1 MQSTRVIGD
10 HLAEKYVLILGIVLQ
25 EKTKKSNLKRRRAQT
40 HQNGITLESEGGKIV
55 KGVLKKT
62 ASILLSASLLTGSW
76 IGSFPVNAQ
85 STEKIQQEFYVS
97 VTGNDNGDGSKE
109 NPFATLERAR
119 QAVDAVNDNMT
130 GNIIVNV
137 GAGDYYLDQTIQFGP
152 SDSGTNGYDVIYRSS
167 DGLAKARIIGGKK
180 VSGWTLADESDEAYD
195 LDPSMI
201 GKVYKLQLDENT
213 PEFNT
218 LYINGERAT
227 MARTLNKEDNQRFQ
241 AAKDE
246 YIYAT
251 GGQEYGISF
260 PSGSIPQEQI
270 DAIKA
275 AISRGEEGCQV
286 YGWDWDYR
294 NWFSSTIP
302 VTGINGNTLT
312 FTPDPDCPVANR
324 PKYTYG
330 SGARFFLQG
339 NLSFL
344 DVPGEYHYN
353 KKTHTLYYYPKE
365 GEENLNEQEVI
376 VPTIQEIFRLEGNEK
391 EVYASE
397 PKAEDMVRNITFEGL
412 EVGYTEFTDSYSSG
426 WNAFDGLGVGE
437 FPEEALQEGITQ
449 PSYCEQTERVEFR
462 KGAFTLLQTSNIT
475 MDSLRIVN
483 TGLTGVTAWG
493 DNDHI
498 TIQNSELAHLGLHGI
513 NIDGGYPGPDTGK
526 YSYNHL
532 VTNNV
537 IHDMGELVGHGTG
550 LQVLQVHDS
559 EFSHMEMYN
568 SPRRAIFLSGA
579 WANRV
584 EQDSGFVRYRD
595 AHTYNNRLEYL
606 YLHDLQ
612 QDGGDDG
619 AIFFSTLYGSWGDT
633 SGYKNN
639 YLNQVYMDRVGSAP
653 SNRDFKPNGINFDM
667 GCQGTVATNIKIVN
681 PQHYNVRF
689 DENTNHVQFDNV
701 NLAYYQSGSS
711 EAQAVNY
718 KNFDDSKMEYDKI
731 GVTAEYPYERT
742 SIVAKEYEDVYYR
755 EEFDNGLDDW
765 WKLAGDPETSP
776 VYFSDVEDFIGN
788 SFLADAFYNSSSE
801 GCLIGKPFGTDLNK
815 VVEIDFFDHTCD
827 GMENGYC
834 GMSFQYKLNSFARV
848 DNGTREMGIG
858 VNSDVNEQY
867 YAYKIGSITKVT
879 DIRREYGWHTF
890 KWDYTSGT
898 DAKMYIDGKLI
909 ATVPGTSFNY
919 IEMGDYGM
927 GGFNAYDNVVIYGG
941 AEAPDPIPLPEQPEP
956 DPGEEEEKK
965 ELPGRIEAEDAD
977 SRTGNTQIESVPGG
991 GKALSFLSVGDV
1003 YQYEVEVTEDCTLP
1017 LVIGYAG
1024 NGQADLK
1031 FTIGDQTLEV
1041 NMPHTGGWTS
1051 YGKVETEPVTL
1062 KKGTYTV
1069 KIEVVNN
1076 NFNFDY
1082 FAFEEAV
1089 KVEAV
1094 IPSVNDG
1101 RLILAKGDEVKVP
1114 CQIQPT
1120 NADNQNLIWSTDND
1134 GSVITVE
1141 KDGTIKAIGEG
1152 VATVTVKSE
1161 ENNET
1166 SASFEVEVQD
1176 AERSLVSTTEKG
1188 CVPSS
1193 ENSGTHPN
1201 YQPDKLIDGDI
1212 SKGWCCATSSEPGYS
1227 ATPAAFLN
1235 WENGTDVR
1243 AIYIYDIAEGGNY
1256 VEKMEVIFD
1265 GDEENKIVL
1274 ENGVPDGGL
1283 EKIVLDEVRENVKQI
1298 EFRILKGQ
1306 APYTN
1311 YGFGEIKVF
1320 SEIPGEVPVNSVTF
1334 GADQIS
1340 VFEGDTVTLN
1350 PATAVPSSATNRAL
1364 DVKIIS
1370 GEDVISM
1377 KSNIVDGILRNYT
1390 ITGLKEGKAV
1400 IRATAENGVYGEI
1413 TVVVGSVEA
1422 LGDLIIRAEELY
1434 SRYPGESSEQKAFKA
1449 AIDNALKVYNNSKDV
1464 DEISKA
1470 VSQLEEAMKAFEE
1483 ALENPVQDIEE
1494 VLNSLTV
1501 EQPEK
1506 GDTRLSLPEVP
1517 LGYRIEIA
1525 GTEPANVISSNGT
1538 ISIPDEDVN
1547 IKVTFR
1553 VTRVSDGVT
1562 ADRTID
1568 VMVPGY
1574 SAQEVMETVS
1584 ISSPAKGENV
1594 SLPTVPHGF
1603 SISIIASTDD
1613 LVAEDGT
1620 VKVPLTDTSVTV
1632 TVQVTKLS
1640 NDTSVQKDFEIV
1652 LLGVEKKLNVEIEA
1666 NEIDAV
1672 KGPYIV
1678 VKNNEVSNFNGGDW
1692 IRYDYV
1698 NFGDTPKNIRF
1709 HINTAVHPNW
1719 AGKKIHVMLDDPTSG
1734 TNLGTVTVEAAG
1746 NDWGIYG
1753 WQEIDLTEAV
1763 SGVHTVYLVGE
1774 GGEGIGGVKE
1784 IMFEDI
1790 TPVETMYQVTVEN
1803 GSGSGDYKAG
1813 AEVTITADEA
1823 PEGQVFDKWVSDDV
1837 TFADAESETITFVM
1851 PEKDVTVTAVY
1862 REAADKTL
1870 LQKTYDYALT
1880 LKTEGVAESAV
1891 KFFNQAMDNAKAVLD
1906 DPKATQ
1912 EEVKAA
1918 WDELLEGIWGL
1929 GITQGD
1935 KTQLELLI
1943 EKAEEMM
1950 NNADKYVETNWQELV
1965 DALAEAQKVMDDGDA
1980 LEEDVE
1986 AAAEALNHAILI
1998 QRYKANKENLKDL
2011 INKANEID
2019 LSQYTAESVAVFQA
2033 ALKNANL
2040 VLADESLSEDDQG
2053 TVDQAVEELAAA
2065 IENLSVAEENPSNPS
2080 DPDDGTETPSTP
2092 DQGEE
2097 GTETPPTGDSSS
2109 TVVSFTAILAVMMLA
2124 ALMVMRRKR
2133 KVE

>member
-1 MQSTRVIGD
+1 M
-10 HLAEKYVLILGIVLQ
+10 
-25 EKTKKSNLKRRRAQT
+25 KS
-40 HQNGITLESEGGKIV
+40 
-55 KGVLKKT
+55 VLKKT

-76 IGSFPVNAQ
+76 MGSVPVNAQ
-85 STEKIQQEFYVS
+85 EAEEKIQQEFYVS
-97 VTGNDNGDGSKE
+97 VTGSDNGDGSQQ
-109 NPFATLERAR
+109 NPFATVERAR
-119 QAVDAVNDNMT
+119 QAVDEVNDNMT
-130 GNIIVNV
+130 GNIIVNI
-137 GAGDYYLDQTIQFGP
+137 GAGDYYLDETIQFGP
-152 SDSGTNGYDVIYRSS
+152 SDSGTNGYEVIYRSS
-167 DGLAKARIIGGKK
+167 DGLAKARIIGGQK
-180 VSGWTLADESDEAYD
+180 VSGWVQTDESDEEYD
-195 LDPSMI
+195 LNPSMV
-201 GKVYKLQLDENT
+201 GKVYKLQLDETT

-218 LYINGERAT
+218 LYVNGERAT
-227 MARTLNKEDNQRFQ
+227 MARSLNRKDDERFQ
-241 AAKDE
+241 AARDE
-246 YIYAT
+246 YIYAA
-251 GGQEYGISF
+251 GGQEFGISF

-275 AISRGEEGCQV
+275 AIERGEEGCQV
-286 YGWDWDYR
+286 FGWDWDYR

-302 VTGINGNTLT
+302 VTGISGNTLT

-324 PKYTYG
+324 PKYTFG

-353 KKTHTLYYYPKE
+353 KNTHTLYYYPKE
-365 GEENLNEQEVI
+365 GEENLDEQEVI
-376 VPTIQEIFRLEGNEK
+376 VPEIQEIFRLEGNEK

-397 PKAEDMVRNITFEGL
+397 PKAEDMVKNITFEGL

-426 WNAFDGLGVGE
+426 WNAYDALGVGE
-437 FPEEALQEGITQ
+437 FPEEALQEGITN
-449 PSYCEQTERVEFR
+449 PSYCEQTERAEFR
-462 KGAFTLLQTSNIT
+462 KGVFTLAQTSNIK
-475 MDSLRIVN
+475 MDSLRIIN
-483 TGLTGVTAWG
+483 TGLSGVNAWG

-498 TIQNSELAHLGLHGI
+498 TLQNSELAYLGLHGI

-532 VTNNV
+532 ITNNV

-550 LQVLQVHDS
+550 IQALQVHDS
-559 EFSHMEMYN
+559 EFSHLEIYN
-568 SPRRAIFLSGA
+568 SPRRAIFLTGA
-579 WANRV
+579 WAKRV
-584 EQDSGFVRYRD
+584 EQDNDLVRYRD
-595 AHTYNNRLEYL
+595 AHTYNNHLEYL

-619 AIFFSTLYGSWGDT
+619 AIFFSTLYAYQGDT

-639 YLNQVYMDRVGSAP
+639 YLNQIYMDRVGSAP
-653 SNRDFKPNGINFDM
+653 SNQDFKPNGINFDM

-689 DENTNHVQFDNV
+689 DENTNHVTFDNV
-701 NLAYYQSGSS
+701 NLAYYHSESS

-718 KNFDDSKMEYDKI
+718 KNFDDSKMEYDQI
-731 GVTAEYPYERT
+731 GVTASYPYERT
-742 SIVAKEYEDVYYR
+742 SISAKEYEDVYYR
-755 EEFDNGLDDW
+755 EEFDNGLNNW
-765 WKLAGDPETSP
+765 WKLAGKPETSP
-776 VYFSDVEDFIGN
+776 VYFSDVEDRTGN
-788 SFLADAFYNSSSE
+788 SFLADAYYNASSE

-858 VNSDVNEQY
+858 VNSDVNEKY

-879 DIRREYGWHTF
+879 NIRREYGWHTF

-898 DAKMYIDGKLI
+898 DVKMYIDGKLI
-909 ATVPGTSFNY
+909 ATAPGSSFNY

-927 GGFNAYDNVVIYGG
+927 GGFNSYDNVVIYGG
-941 AEAPDPIPLPEQPEP
+941 AEAPAPIPLPEQPDP
-956 DPGEEEEKK
+956 DPGEEEMKK
-965 ELPGRIEAEDAD
+965 LPGRIEAEDAD
-977 SRTGNTQIESVPGG
+977 SRTGHTQIESVPGG
-991 GKALSFLSVGDV
+991 GKALSYISVGDV

-1017 LVIGYAG
+1017 LEIGYAG

-1031 FTIGDQTLEV
+1031 FTIGDQTVEV
-1041 NMPHTGGWTS
+1041 NLPHTGGWTS
-1051 YGKVETEPVTL
+1051 YGKVETDPLSLTAGV
-1062 KKGTYTV
+1062 YTA
-1069 KIEVVNN
+1069 KIEVINN
-1076 NFNFDY
+1076 NFNLDY
-1082 FAFEEAV
+1082 FAFNAPEEPV
-1089 KVEAV
+1089 KIESVV
-1094 IPSVNDG
+1094 PSVNEK
-1101 RLILAKGDEVKVP
+1101 LILAVGNEIKVP
-1114 CQIQPT
+1114 CQVKPA
-1120 NADNQNLIWSTDND
+1120 NANNKNLVWSTDND

-1161 ENNET
+1161 ENNEV
-1166 SASFEVEVQD
+1166 SASFEVEVQNP
-1176 AERSLVSTTEKG
+1176 EKSLVSTTENG

-1227 ATPAAFLN
+1227 TTPTAYLN
-1235 WENGTDVR
+1235 WENGTEVR

-1283 EKIVLDEVRENVKQI
+1283 EKIVLDEVRKDVKQI

-1320 SEIPGEVPVNSVTF
+1320 SDVPGEVPVNSVTF
-1334 GADQIS
+1334 GSDELS
-1340 VFEGDTVTLN
+1340 VFEGDTATLN
-1350 PATAVPSSATNRAL
+1350 PAVVVPSSATDKSLN
-1364 DVKIIS
+1364 VEVVS

-1377 KSNIVDGILRNYT
+1377 KPNTVDGILRNYT
-1390 ITGLKEGKAV
+1390 ITGLKEGEAV

-1434 SRYPGESSEQKAFKA
+1434 SRYPGESSDQKTFKA
-1449 AIDNALKVYNNSKDV
+1449 AIDRALKVYNNSKDV
-1464 DEISKA
+1464 DEIAKA
-1470 VSQLEEAMKAFEE
+1470 VEELEKAIKAFEE
-1483 ALENPVQDIEE
+1483 ALENPVEDIEE
-1494 VLNSLTV
+1494 VLDSLMV

-1506 GDTRLSLPEVP
+1506 GDTRLSIPEVP
-1517 LGYRIEIA
+1517 LGYRIEIV
-1525 GTEPANVISSNGT
+1525 GTEPADVISSSGA
-1538 ISIPDEDVN
+1538 ISIPDEDTTV
-1547 IKVTFR
+1547 KVTFR

-1562 ADRTID
+1562 AEKAVD
-1568 VMVPGY
+1568 VLVPGY
-1574 SAQEVMETVS
+1574 SAQEVMDTIS
-1584 ISSPAKGENV
+1584 IASPAKGENV

-1620 VKVPLTDTSVTV
+1620 VKAPLTDTKVTI
-1632 TVQVTKLS
+1632 TVEVKKLA

-1652 LLGVEKKLNVEIEA
+1652 LPGVEKKLNVEIEA

-1719 AGKKIHVMLDDPTSG
+1719 AGKKIHVMLDDPTDG
-1734 TNLGTVTVEAAG
+1734 TNLGTVVVEAAG

-1753 WQEIDLTEAV
+1753 WQEIDLNQPV
-1763 SGVHTVYLVGE
+1763 SGVHTVYLLGE

-1790 TPVETMYQVTVEN
+1790 TPVETTYQVTVEN
-1803 GSGSGDYKAG
+1803 GSGSGEYKAG
-1813 AEVTITADEA
+1813 AEVTITAGEA
-1823 PEGQVFDKWVSDDV
+1823 PEGKVFDKWVSEDV
-1837 TFADAESETITFVM
+1837 TIADAESETTTFTM
-1851 PEKDVTVTAVY
+1851 PEKDVTVTATY
-1862 REAADKTL
+1862 RDPANKSL
-1870 LQKTYDYALT
+1870 LQKTYDYALEQDISN
-1880 LKTEGVAESAV
+1880 LIDSVKAYYEEALSEG
-1891 KFFNQAMDNAKAVLD
+1891 KAVLD
-1906 DPKATQ
+1906 DENATQ
-1912 EEVKAA
+1912 AEVDAA
-1918 WDELLEGIWGL
+1918 TDKLFNAVWMLDFVK
-1929 GITQGD
+1929 GD
-1935 KTQLELLI
+1935 KTNLGMLI
-1943 EKAEEMM
+1943 EKAESMVA
-1950 NNADKYVETNWQELV
+1950 NAEKYVQGDIWQQLL
-1965 DALAEAQKVMDDGDA
+1965 DALDTAKTVYEDGDA
-1980 LEEDVE
+1980 MESDIQPVADEL
-1986 AAAEALNHAILI
+1986 LNAIVA
-1998 QRYKANKENLKDL
+1998 QRYKANKSILEEL
-2011 INKANEID
+2011 INKANSLD
-2019 LSQYTAESVAVFQA
+2019 LSKYSAESVAVFKA
-2033 ALKNANL
+2033 ALAEANL
-2040 VLADESLSEDDQG
+2040 VLADESLSEDDQEI
-2053 TVDQAVEELAAA
+2053 VDAAVKKLDAA
-2065 IENLSVAEENPSNPS
+2065 IENLSTPEDGETSKPEGGDEGTSSNP
-2080 DPDDGTETPSTP
+2080 DKGNPDK
-2092 DQGEE
+2092 GEE
-2097 GTETPPTGDSSS
+2097 GTQTPATGDYSD
-2109 TVVSFTAILAVMMLA
+2109 TAVLFTGVFATMMLA
-2124 ALMVMRRKR
+2124 ALVIIWRK
-2133 KVE
+2133 KQNDM